1 MVDSGATS
9 VFIHKRIVQEFK
21 IPTIKL
27 DKPKK
32 LRVIDGREIDSGMV
46 DKYVQLEVE
55 IFGHSEI
62 LSAYVV
68 NTGHNDMVL
77 GMSWLKCHDPTIV
90 WKKGW
95 VTFNSE
101 YCRNNCLQHA
111 PQVLAGKTPDL
122 ELKAA
127 GILPDLYKS
136 FADVFT
142 EGEMTE
148 LPPHRPFDISIDLK
162 SGATP
167 RHGPIYSVSV
177 KEDEELKKN
186 INNQLAA
193 GHIRPSKSPMA
204 SPVIFVKKKNGKLRM
219 CIDYRKLND
228 MTIKNAYPL
237 PLVKDLLITLRKAKI
252 FTKLDLKW
260 GYNLVRIKEGD
271 EWKAAFKTKYG
282 LFEPLV
288 MQFGLANAP
297 AVFMH
302 FMNEIF
308 RDLLGIT
315 VVVYM
320 DDILIFSETEEEHVN
335 HMSEV
340 LRRLKENKLYCAME
354 KCTFHVSE
362 IDYLG
367 LIIAPGVVKVDPAKV
382 TKAVEWDTPENVTD
396 IQSFIGFL
404 NFYGDFIEGF
414 RNIAK
419 PLYGLT
425 KKGIQWKWSE
435 KENEAFLKLK
445 EALRTAPVL
454 IQPDPEKQY
463 FLECDASDYA
473 TGAVLS
479 QIGPDEKMHPVGFL
493 SKSMN
498 EHERRYT
505 IHNKELLAV
514 IRAFKLWRHL
524 LEGTEKPVIVLSDH
538 KNLEGW
544 KTNVELRGRVA
555 RWQEVLSRY
564 NFRIFHIPGRKNGKA
579 DILSRL
585 RKLRPE
591 GGGESSALLPEN
603 LFIQAITPDHD
614 LERLIQE
621 AYIADE
627 YTQKVIK
634 ALEEN
639 EKVKHWEWED
649 GLLRYKGKIWIP
661 NNKSIRKL
669 VIESRHDS
677 LAAGH
682 PGQFRTYE
690 LLNRKYI
697 WSSMKKSVN
706 EYVANCESCIRNKH
720 SNQVPPGLLN
730 PIEAPDK
737 PWEEITFDL
746 ITQLPESEG
755 FTAILTVVDRLTKMV
770 HFIPTTNEAN
780 GVDVANRFLTYVWKL
795 HGLPRKTIS
804 DRGPQFTSQFLKQ
817 LHKRLDIKPSF
828 STAYHPQT
836 DGQTERLNQ
845 VVELYLRH
853 YVSHRQDD
861 WVGLLPL
868 AEFAYNNGVN
878 VSTGKTP
885 FFANYGFHPK
895 FAVGDKEGQGLAI
908 ADNHAEWLQKGYDEL
923 KAALTVS
930 QERMKEYYDRKHRA
944 PEEIKVGD
952 QVWLDN
958 QNIQSQRPARKL
970 AAKRIGPFKVLA
982 KIGKQAFKL
991 ELPHTLKIHPVFPVA
1006 LLSLKRDDPY
1016 ERDPPQPPPEVTP
1029 EGDIEYEV
1037 EQVQDSRRHRGKI
1050 QYYVKW
1056 LGYNEWTWEP
1066 YEHLTNAPE
1075 LIADFHRRHPRALR
1089 HPQVPRP
1096 PRT

>member
-1 MVDSGATS
+1 MIDIPPKVAYGVFRGAELICLIEIS
-9 VFIHKRIVQEFK
+9 SRSFIGFVQ
-21 IPTIKL
+21 
-27 DKPKK
+27 
-32 LRVIDGREIDSGMV
+32 
-46 DKYVQLEVE
+46 
-55 IFGHSEI
+55 
-62 LSAYVV
+62 
-68 NTGHNDMVL
+68 
-77 GMSWLKCHDPTIV
+77 
-90 WKKGW
+90 
-95 VTFNSE
+95 
-101 YCRNNCLQHA
+101 
-111 PQVLAGKTPDL
+111 
-122 ELKAA
+122 
-127 GILPDLYKS
+127 
-136 FADVFT
+136 
-142 EGEMTE
+142 
-148 LPPHRPFDISIDLK
+148 
-162 SGATP
+162 
-167 RHGPIYSVSV
+167 
-177 KEDEELKKN
+177 
-186 INNQLAA
+186 
-193 GHIRPSKSPMA
+193 
-204 SPVIFVKKKNGKLRM
+204 
-219 CIDYRKLND
+219 
-228 MTIKNAYPL
+228 
-237 PLVKDLLITLRKAKI
+237 
-252 FTKLDLKW
+252 TK
-260 GYNLVRIKEGD
+260 VRIKEGD

-282 LFEPLV
+282 LFDPLV

-308 RDLLGIT
+308 RDLLGIS

-320 DDILIFSETEEEHVN
+320 DDILIFSETEEVHIEHVK
-335 HMSEV
+335 EV

-354 KCTFHVSE
+354 KCTFHVTE

-382 TKAVEWDTPENVTD
+382 TKAVDWDTPENVTD

-425 KKGIQWKWSE
+425 KKDVPWRWTE

-479 QIGPDEKMHPVGFL
+479 QVGPDGKMHPIGFL
-493 SKSMN
+493 LKSMN

-538 KNLEGW
+538 KNLEGSESSAL
-544 KTNVELRGRVA
+544 K
-555 RWQEVLSRY
+555 
-564 NFRIFHIPGRKNGKA
+564 
-579 DILSRL
+579 
-585 RKLRPE
+585 

-603 LFIQAITPDHD
+603 LFIQAVTPDHD
-614 LERLIQE
+614 LECLIQD

-627 YTQKVIK
+627 YSQKVIK

-639 EKVKHWEWED
+639 EKVKHWEWDD

-661 NNKSIRKL
+661 NNKAVRKL
-669 VIESRHDS
+669 VIESRHDNI
-677 LAAGH
+677 AAGH

-690 LLNRKYI
+690 LLYRKYV
-697 WSSMKKSVN
+697 WASMKKSVN
-706 EYVANCESCIRNKH
+706 DYVANCESCIRNKH

-746 ITQLPESEG
+746 ITGLPVSEG

-780 GVDVANRFLTYVWKL
+780 GVDVANLFLTYVWKL

-868 AEFAYNNGVN
+868 AEFAYNNGTN
-878 VSTGKTP
+878 ASTGKTP

-895 FAVGDKEGQGLAI
+895 FAVGDKEGQGLMI
-908 ADNHAEWLQKGYDEL
+908 ADDHAEWLQKGYDEL

-944 PEEIKVGD
+944 PENIKVGD
-952 QVWLDN
+952 HVWLDN
-958 QNIQSQRPARKL
+958 RNIQSQRPACKL
-970 AAKRIGPFKVLA
+970 SAKRIGPFKVLA
-982 KIGKQAFKL
+982 KIGKHAFKL
-991 ELPHTLKIHPVFPVA
+991 ELPHTLKIHPVFPIA
-1006 LLSLKRDDPY
+1006 LLSLKKEDPY
-1016 ERDPPQPPPEVTP
+1016 GREPPQPPPEVTP

-1066 YEHLTNAPE
+1066 YEHLTNAKE
-1075 LIADFHRRHPRALR
+1075 MIADFHRRHPNALR
-1089 HPQVPRP
+1089 HPQVPK
-1096 PRT
+1096 PRRT